1 VFGIRAMEKNGWKS
15 NQMQKSKKKI
25 QVKDEIK

>member
-1 VFGIRAMEKNGWKS
+1 VFGIRAMEKNEWKS